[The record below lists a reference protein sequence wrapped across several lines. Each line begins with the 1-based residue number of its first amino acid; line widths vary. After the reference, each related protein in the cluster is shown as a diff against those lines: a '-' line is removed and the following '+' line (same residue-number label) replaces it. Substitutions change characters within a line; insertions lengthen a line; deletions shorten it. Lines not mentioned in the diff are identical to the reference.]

1 MSKKT
6 ISNIFKV
13 YIASIVILF
22 FIFQYAQINSEDS
35 FYSEKCIYVTGD
47 QGVDNS
53 IRVVRDINGNAVV
66 EKRANGT
73 WAPTLLR
80 GMFCCGSMLVGGN
93 TASTV
98 IVTKDTFVD
107 LNLNGL
113 AVEAFN
119 NNLWTLTDT
128 TTGEMRYNGNIAVS
142 LDFTGL
148 IAAYSAGGLQRFN
161 FRLLKNG
168 LPLSSPNNV
177 NIPLEIRVNVD
188 SSTLLWSI
196 MVSPGDKFRLQ
207 VENTDGTSD
216 ITIDTLKV
224 IID

>member
-6 ISNIFKV
+6 ISNILKI
-13 YIASIVILF
+13 YIAVILALF
-22 FIFQYAQINSEDS
+22 LVFQYTQISGENV
-35 FYSEKCIYVTGD
+35 YSEKCVYITGD
-47 QGVDNS
+47 GGIDNS
-53 IRVVRDINGNAVV
+53 IRVVRDVNGNAVIQ
-66 EKRANGT
+66 KRANGT
-73 WAPTLLR
+73 WTSTLLR
-80 GMFCCGSMLVGGN
+80 GMACCGSILVGGN

-113 AVEAFN
+113 AVEASN
-119 NNLWTLTDT
+119 NNLWTLTNT
-128 TTGEMRYNGNIAVS
+128 TTGEIRYDGNVSVS

-148 IAAYSAGGLQRFN
+148 VAAYSAGGLQRFN

-168 LPLSSPNNV
+168 LPLPAPNNV
-177 NIPLEIRVNVD
+177 DIPLEIRVSVD

-207 VENTDGTSD
+207 VENADGTSD